1 MKDSDWEILYEL
13 YKNPNM
19 TKVANLLYIT
29 QPSLTKRLQHMEE
42 EFQVTIVNR
51 TPKGL
56 EFTPEGEFLGKQAE
70 KYLKFLKET
79 KDQLEKFKEDR
90 EGLITIGSSYTYSKY
105 TLSELLIQYRMK
117 HPNVEFQVINEQ
129 SNILFRK
136 MLEGSID
143 VGFIRGDYEGAV
155 NRTLMGKNEAYL
167 VTREQV
173 EFDDLAKMQMIGF
186 KTNDRTLELLHGWWR
201 NRFGTEPP
209 AAMVVGYIDVAWQLI
224 HKGLG
229 YTICFLPD
237 NFVNEYNLCLTPLK
251 YRDGSP
257 VTRNTWFIYSRNK
270 RMTRVLED
278 FIYYIE
284 HEVKTDHG
292 HNGGIMS
299 VGGKTGQNGGT
310 VGQEKRV

>member
-1 MKDSDWEILYEL
+1 MKDSDWEILHEL

-70 KYLKFLKET
+70 RYLKFLKET
-79 KDQLEKFKEDR
+79 KDQLEKFKENR

-117 HPNVEFQVINEQ
+117 HPNVEFQVVNEQ

-155 NRTLMGKNEAYL
+155 NRTLIGKNEAYL
-167 VTREQV
+167 VTREPV
-173 EFDDLAKMQMIGF
+173 ELDELSKMQMIGF
-186 KTNDRTLELLHGWWR
+186 KTNDRTLELLHNWWR
-201 NRFGTEPP
+201 NWFGTEPP
-209 AAMVVGYIDVAWQLI
+209 AGMAVGYIDVAWQLI

-237 NFVNEYNLCLTPLK
+237 NFVNEYDLCLTPLK
-251 YRDGSP
+251 NRDGSP
-257 VTRNTWFIYSRNK
+257 VIRNTWFIYSKNK
-270 RMTRVLED
+270 RTTRVLED

-284 HEVKTDHG
+284 HET
-292 HNGGIMS
+292 
-299 VGGKTGQNGGT
+299 
-310 VGQEKRV
+310 KRD

>member
-56 EFTPEGEFLGKQAE
+56 EFTPEGSFLGKQAE
-70 KYLKFLKET
+70 RYLQFLKDT
-79 KDQLEKFKEDR
+79 KTELEQFKQSK

-105 TLSELLIQYRMK
+105 TLTDLLIQYRMK
-117 HPNVEFQVINEQ
+117 HPNVEFQIINEQ

-155 NRTLMGKNEAYL
+155 NRTLIGKNEAYL
-167 VTREQV
+167 VTKDPV
-173 EFDDLAKMQMIGF
+173 ELDELSQMQRIGF
-186 KTNDRTLELLHGWWR
+186 RTNDRTLELLNGWWK
-201 NRFGTEPP
+201 NWFGTEPP
-209 AAMVVGYIDVAWQLI
+209 AGMVVGYIDVALQLV

-251 YRDGSP
+251 NKEGKP
-257 VTRNTWFIYSRNK
+257 VTRNTWFIYSKDK
-270 RMTRVLED
+270 RTTRVLED
-278 FIYYIE
+278 FIQYIE
-284 HEVKTDHG
+284 HRK
-292 HNGGIMS
+292 
-299 VGGKTGQNGGT
+299 
-310 VGQEKRV
+310 